1 MERTPSRNRLRD
13 GRIDGVEAARSHGD
27 AIFPK
32 LKVGNGRKRTLGPHQ
47 ALWCRFFVNFSH
59 MIFKN
64 LAFSRAL

>member
-1 MERTPSRNRLRD
+1 MFTHEARRLSD

-32 LKVGNGRKRTLGPHQ
+32 LKFGNGRKRTLSPHQ
-47 ALWCRFFVNFSH
+47 ALWCLFLVNFNH